1 MASQK
6 VLIRAQM
13 PAVVA
18 TTKSVPRLQ
27 NFKVRAPASRS
38 LTWRAGVAVAAAA
51 AAVAAGTEA
60 AAVAVAAVAVVTGTA
75 VVVVVVVAAAAG
87 RADVAAARA
96 L

>member
-1 MASQK
+1 
-6 VLIRAQM
+6 M

-38 LTWRAGVAVAAAA
+38 LTWRAGVAAAAAA

-60 AAVAVAAVAVVTGTA
+60 AAAAAVAVVTGTA

>member
-1 MASQK
+1 
-6 VLIRAQM
+6 M

-38 LTWRAGVAVAAAA
+38 LTWRAGVAAAAA
-51 AAVAAGTEA
+51 AA
-60 AAVAVAAVAVVTGTA
+60 AVAAVAVVTGTA